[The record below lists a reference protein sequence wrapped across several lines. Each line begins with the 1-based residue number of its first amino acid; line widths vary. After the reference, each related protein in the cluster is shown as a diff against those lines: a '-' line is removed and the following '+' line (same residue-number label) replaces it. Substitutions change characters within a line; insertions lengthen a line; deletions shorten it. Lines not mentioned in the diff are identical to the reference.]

1 MTRYLGRWSA
11 SDVAG
16 IPATRIGPSP
26 GAMVPQ
32 IGERPAPRKTAQH
45 IHVHLPRSY
54 TRDQAPPALNNPSAT
69 GFPISAGDT
78 FTVGADCNA
87 DGFSLRRVRAGDMD
101 KDELPGAG
109 DDVFG
114 EENPPGGRSLDAL
127 RRKIG
132 PRPVHDQQL
141 TSVEQTER
149 LRNWQQYL
157 DKIWAPRS

>member
-1 MTRYLGRWSA
+1 MAALGRWRV

-16 IPATRIGPSP
+16 IPTTRIGPSP
-26 GAMVPQ
+26 GAMVRGL
-32 IGERPAPRKTAQH
+32 GETPRKRATH
-45 IHVHLPRSY
+45 IHVHMPSPAKVH
-54 TRDQAPPALNNPSAT
+54 DQAPPASNNPSAT

>member
-54 TRDQAPPALNNPSAT
+54 TRDQAPPASNNPSAT

-78 FTVGADCNA
+78 FTVGADC
-87 DGFSLRRVRAGDMD
+87 V
-101 KDELPGAG
+101 
-109 DDVFG
+109 
-114 EENPPGGRSLDAL
+114 
-127 RRKIG
+127 
-132 PRPVHDQQL
+132 
-141 TSVEQTER
+141 
-149 LRNWQQYL
+149 
-157 DKIWAPRS
+157 PRSGFFAKAARPRRRYGQRRAAGRWR